1 MGSLAYLGTYLGT
14 YVPTAVPTPPW
25 YWSGVG
31 TQAGKSLV
39 TSLHLVRYFQSTR
52 AGFRFGSLLWTTS
65 VPRFCKL
72 SIYSQYC
79 ILLHVGNLLFLTNA
93 VQRARA
99 RHRECT
105 AKSVEP
111 LSSWIAP
118 WRISIQQRMTCSSVR
133 APPHLLP
140 SRHAAVDLLCS
151 RPYSSIVPAHP
162 KTTSSLSEYKRAR

>member
-1 MGSLAYLGTYLGT
+1 MRPRSGDARIASLIDASKRAAGLPRSFHLPPPPCSPEAVGLSVGSLAYLGTYLGT
-14 YVPTAVPTPPW
+14 YVPTAVPTLPW
-25 YWSGVG
+25 YWSGVGTQAG

-93 VQRARA
+93 VQLARA

-118 WRISIQQRMTCSSVR
+118 
-133 APPHLLP
+133 
-140 SRHAAVDLLCS
+140 
-151 RPYSSIVPAHP
+151 
-162 KTTSSLSEYKRAR
+162 